1 MGRQEVPMDNQ
12 GRTNRNVFAP
22 FLCGPRSSRNIG
34 TPGNSGRTGR
44 LSEVTRTVKDG
55 STHDRVLHLTGN
67 LILPHSSL
75 ALLTRF
81 EEFGKQEGSTQAAA

>member
-1 MGRQEVPMDNQ
+1 
-12 GRTNRNVFAP
+12 
-22 FLCGPRSSRNIG
+22 
-34 TPGNSGRTGR
+34 
-44 LSEVTRTVKDG
+44 VTRTVNAKEG
-55 STHDRVLHLTGN
+55 TTHDRVLHLTGN